1 MRAASTSGANG
12 GSPMETRRAGP
23 LAPPRR
29 VVHMNAMKRMHRC
42 AAAALIPA
50 LLILALAAALAP
62 PADAQTPA
70 PAQSAAAAPAKP
82 TPHHGGEASLKLPD
96 LGQASFLGFN
106 GRTLLSAGL
115 VVCLLGLAFGLVIYS
130 QLKNLPVHQSMLD
143 ISEEMSSIDW

>member
-96 LGQASFLGFN
+96 LGQASFLAFKGLTPLTSGLLYALP
-106 GRTLLSAGL
+106 GRPVGLLS
-115 VVCLLGLAFGLVIYS
+115 
-130 QLKNLPVHQSMLD
+130 
-143 ISEEMSSIDW
+143 